1 MLFVPGSIMLIHS
14 GGARWSLW
22 AKAGAVGNG
31 AAVVHGKLAGAA
43 QPHRPQIHRAGGSA
57 DPVEVLRV
65 RAQPVSPQSLEL
77 ALEQWGVRALAFVA
91 KPEQLPE
98 RTSHDARMGYDERF
112 S

>member
-1 MLFVPGSIMLIHS
+1 MLSHS

-31 AAVVHGKLAGAA
+31 AAVVHGKPAGAA
-43 QPHRPQIHRAGGSA
+43 PAASSTNPPCRADRSWFLQ
-57 DPVEVLRV
+57 VH
-65 RAQPVSPQSLEL
+65 AQPVSPLSPQLVPKHL
-77 ALEQWGVRALAFVA
+77 GVHVLAFVA

-98 RTSHDARMGYDERF
+98 RTSHVARMGYDKRC

>member
-1 MLFVPGSIMLIHS
+1 MFFMPGAIMLIHS

-22 AKAGAVGNG
+22 AKVGAVGNG
-31 AAVVHGKLAGAA
+31 AAVVHGKPAGAA
-43 QPHRPQIHRAGGSA
+43 QPHRPQIHRASWSVG
-57 DPVEVLRV
+57 PVEVLRV
-65 RAQPVSPQSLEL
+65 RAQPVSPQSPEL

-98 RTSHDARMGYDERF
+98 RTSHLARMGYDERC